1 MRKQSE
7 KAPAPFFNIG
17 ASSLLVIFLILCL
30 VTFAILTLTSAKSDA
45 DFAEKLAH
53 HKTNYYAACNT
64 AESTL
69 DEIDAVLADAWQLS
83 DTDTSKNSTNNDN
96 SQSDSTSSDSS
107 QPDSTSSDSSQP
119 DSTSSDSSQPD
130 STSSDTAAVFTEIET
145 QLTALNSREQL
156 QLSMDFTQSEPT
168 VSYAVAIDDKQNL
181 CVTLTLAAAPAKGE
195 AYYRI
200 SQWQVQSSGEWNGD
214 QTLNLMK

>member
-69 DEIDAVLADAWQLS
+69 DEIDAVLADAWQL
-83 DTDTSKNSTNNDN
+83 
-96 SQSDSTSSDSS
+96 
-107 QPDSTSSDSSQP
+107 
-119 DSTSSDSSQPD
+119 
-130 STSSDTAAVFTEIET
+130 SDTAAVFTEIET

>member
-53 HKTNYYAACNT
+53 HKMNYYAACNT

-69 DEIDAVLADAWQLS
+69 DKIDAVLADAWQLS
-83 DTDTSKNSTNNDN
+83 DTDT
-96 SQSDSTSSDSS
+96 
-107 QPDSTSSDSSQP
+107 
-119 DSTSSDSSQPD
+119 
-130 STSSDTAAVFTEIET
+130 AAVFTEIET
-145 QLTALNSREQL
+145 QLTALDSREQL

-168 VSYAVAIDDKQNL
+168 FLMLSPSMTNRTSVS
-181 CVTLTLAAAPAKGE
+181 
-195 AYYRI
+195 R
-200 SQWQVQSSGEWNGD
+200 
-214 QTLNLMK
+214 

>member
-45 DFAEKLAH
+45 DFSEKLAH

-83 DTDTSKNSTNNDN
+83 DTDTGKNSTNN
-96 SQSDSTSSDSS
+96 DSS
-107 QPDSTSSDSSQP
+107 QPDSTSSDSSQ
-119 DSTSSDSSQPD
+119 SD

-168 VSYAVAIDDKQNL
+168 ISYTVAIDDKQNL
-181 CVTLTLAAAPAKGE
+181 CVTLTLAAAPAKGA

>member
-83 DTDTSKNSTNNDN
+83 GTDTSKNSINN
-96 SQSDSTSSDSS
+96 DSS
-107 QPDSTSSDSSQP
+107 QPDSTSSDSSQS
-119 DSTSSDSSQPD
+119 DSTSSDSSQSG

-145 QLTALNSREQL
+145 QLAALDSREQL
-156 QLSMDFTQSEPT
+156 QLSMNFTQSEPT

-200 SQWQVQSSGEWNGD
+200 SQWQVQSSGEWKGD

>member
-53 HKTNYYAACNT
+53 HKMNYYAACNT

-69 DEIDAVLADAWQLS
+69 DKIDAVLADAWQLS
-83 DTDTSKNSTNNDN
+83 DTDT
-96 SQSDSTSSDSS
+96 
-107 QPDSTSSDSSQP
+107 
-119 DSTSSDSSQPD
+119 
-130 STSSDTAAVFTEIET
+130 AAVFTEIET
-145 QLTALNSREQL
+145 QLTALDSREQL
-156 QLSMDFTQSEPT
+156 QLSRDFTQSEPT
-168 VSYAVAIDDKQNL
+168 ISYAVAIDDKQNL
-181 CVTLTLAAAPAKGE
+181 CVTLTLTAAPAKGE

-200 SQWQVQSSGEWNGD
+200 SQWQVQSSGEWKGD

>member
-83 DTDTSKNSTNNDN
+83 DT
-96 SQSDSTSSDSS
+96 
-107 QPDSTSSDSSQP
+107 
-119 DSTSSDSSQPD
+119 
-130 STSSDTAAVFTEIET
+130 AAVFTEIET

-156 QLSMDFTQSEPT
+156 QLSMNFTQSEPT

>member
-1 MRKQSE
+1 MSLSTDKGGPNQRKQSE

-53 HKTNYYAACNT
+53 HKMNYYAACNT

-69 DEIDAVLADAWQLS
+69 DKIDAVLADAWQLS
-83 DTDTSKNSTNNDN
+83 DTDTSKNSINN
-96 SQSDSTSSDSS
+96 DSS
-107 QPDSTSSDSSQP
+107 QPDSTSNDSSQP
-119 DSTSSDSSQPD
+119 DL
-130 STSSDTAAVFTEIET
+130 TSSDTAAVFTEIET
-145 QLTALNSREQL
+145 QLTALDSREQL

-168 VSYAVAIDDKQNL
+168 ISYAVAIDDKQNL
-181 CVTLTLAAAPAKGE
+181 CVTLTLTAAPAKGE
-195 AYYRI
+195 GGC
-200 SQWQVQSSGEWNGD
+200 SGCIRN
-214 QTLNLMK
+214 

>member
-53 HKTNYYAACNT
+53 HKMNYYAACNT

-69 DEIDAVLADAWQLS
+69 DKIDAVLADAWQLS
-83 DTDTSKNSTNNDN
+83 DTDTGKNSINN
-96 SQSDSTSSDSS
+96 DSS
-107 QPDSTSSDSSQP
+107 QPDSTSNDSSQP
-119 DSTSSDSSQPD
+119 DLTSSDA
-130 STSSDTAAVFTEIET
+130 AAVFIEIET
-145 QLTALNSREQL
+145 QLTALDSREQL

-168 VSYAVAIDDKQNL
+168 ISYAVAIDDKQNL

-200 SQWQVQSSGEWNGD
+200 SQWQVQSSGEWKGD

>member
-83 DTDTSKNSTNNDN
+83 DT
-96 SQSDSTSSDSS
+96 
-107 QPDSTSSDSSQP
+107 
-119 DSTSSDSSQPD
+119 
-130 STSSDTAAVFTEIET
+130 AAVFTEIET
-145 QLTALNSREQL
+145 QLTALDSREQL

-200 SQWQVQSSGEWNGD
+200 SQWQVQSSGEWKGD

>member
-83 DTDTSKNSTNNDN
+83 DTDT
-96 SQSDSTSSDSS
+96 
-107 QPDSTSSDSSQP
+107 
-119 DSTSSDSSQPD
+119 
-130 STSSDTAAVFTEIET
+130 AAVFTKIET
-145 QLTALNSREQL
+145 QLTALNNREQL

>member
-83 DTDTSKNSTNNDN
+83 GTDTSKNSTNN
-96 SQSDSTSSDSS
+96 DSS
-107 QPDSTSSDSSQP
+107 QPDSTSSDSSQ
-119 DSTSSDSSQPD
+119 SD

-145 QLTALNSREQL
+145 RLTALNSREQL

-168 VSYAVAIDDKQNL
+168 VSYAVDIDDKQNL

-200 SQWQVQSSGEWNGD
+200 SEWQVQSSGEWNGD

>member
-7 KAPAPFFNIG
+7 KAPAPFFYIG

-53 HKTNYYAACNT
+53 HKMNYYAACNT

-69 DEIDAVLADAWQLS
+69 DKIDAVLADAWQLS
-83 DTDTSKNSTNNDN
+83 DTDT
-96 SQSDSTSSDSS
+96 
-107 QPDSTSSDSSQP
+107 
-119 DSTSSDSSQPD
+119 
-130 STSSDTAAVFTEIET
+130 AAVFTEIET
-145 QLTALNSREQL
+145 QLTALDSREQL

-168 VSYAVAIDDKQNL
+168 ISYAVAIDDKQNL
-181 CVTLTLAAAPAKGE
+181 CVTLTLTAAPAKGE

-200 SQWQVQSSGEWNGD
+200 SQWQVQSSGEWKGD

>member
-83 DTDTSKNSTNNDN
+83 DTGTSKNSTNNDS
-96 SQSDSTSSDSS
+96 SQPNSTSSDSS

-119 DSTSSDSSQPD
+119 DSTN
-130 STSSDTAAVFTEIET
+130 SDTAAVFTEIET

-181 CVTLTLAAAPAKGE
+181 CVTLTLAAAPANGE

>member
-53 HKTNYYAACNT
+53 HKMNYYAACNT

-69 DEIDAVLADAWQLS
+69 DKIDAVLADAWQLS
-83 DTDTSKNSTNNDN
+83 DTDTAT
-96 SQSDSTSSDSS
+96 
-107 QPDSTSSDSSQP
+107 
-119 DSTSSDSSQPD
+119 
-130 STSSDTAAVFTEIET
+130 VFTEIET
-145 QLTALNSREQL
+145 QLTALDSREQL

-168 VSYAVAIDDKQNL
+168 ISYAVAIDDKQNL
-181 CVTLTLAAAPAKGE
+181 CVTLTLTAAPAKGE

-200 SQWQVQSSGEWNGD
+200 SQWQVQSSGEWKGD

>member
-69 DEIDAVLADAWQLS
+69 DKIDAILADAWQLS
-83 DTDTSKNSTNNDN
+83 DTDTGKNSINN
-96 SQSDSTSSDSS
+96 DSS
-107 QPDSTSSDSSQP
+107 QPDSTSNDSSQP
-119 DSTSSDSSQPD
+119 DL
-130 STSSDTAAVFTEIET
+130 TSSDTAAVFTEIET
-145 QLTALNSREQL
+145 QLTALDSREQL

-168 VSYAVAIDDKQNL
+168 ISYAVAIDDKQNL
-181 CVTLTLAAAPAKGE
+181 CVTLTLTAAPAKGE

-200 SQWQVQSSGEWNGD
+200 SQWQVQSSGEWKGD

>member
-69 DEIDAVLADAWQLS
+69 DKIDAVLADAWQLS
-83 DTDTSKNSTNNDN
+83 DTDTGKNSINN
-96 SQSDSTSSDSS
+96 DSS
-107 QPDSTSSDSSQP
+107 QPDLTSNDSSQP
-119 DSTSSDSSQPD
+119 DLTSSN
-130 STSSDTAAVFTEIET
+130 TAAVFTEIET
-145 QLTALNSREQL
+145 QLTALDSREQL

-168 VSYAVAIDDKQNL
+168 ISYAVAIDDKQNL
-181 CVTLTLAAAPAKGE
+181 CVTLTLTAAPAKGE

-200 SQWQVQSSGEWNGD
+200 SHWQIQSSGEWKGD

>member
-45 DFAEKLAH
+45 DFAAKLAH
-53 HKTNYYAACNT
+53 HKMNYYAACNT

-69 DEIDAVLADAWQLS
+69 DEIDAILADAWQLS
-83 DTDTSKNSTNNDN
+83 DTDTSKNSINN
-96 SQSDSTSSDSS
+96 DSS
-107 QPDSTSSDSSQP
+107 QPDSTSNDSSQP
-119 DSTSSDSSQPD
+119 DL
-130 STSSDTAAVFTEIET
+130 TSSDTAAVFTEIET
-145 QLTALNSREQL
+145 QLTALDSREQL

-168 VSYAVAIDDKQNL
+168 ISYTVAIDDKQNL

-200 SQWQVQSSGEWNGD
+200 SQWQVQSSGEWKGD

>member
-7 KAPAPFFNIG
+7 KAPTPFFNIG

-53 HKTNYYAACNT
+53 HKMNYYAACNT

-69 DEIDAVLADAWQLS
+69 DKIDAVLADAWQLS
-83 DTDTSKNSTNNDN
+83 DVDTSKNSTSKNSINND
-96 SQSDSTSSDSS
+96 SSHPDSTSNDSS
-107 QPDSTSSDSSQP
+107 QPDL
-119 DSTSSDSSQPD
+119 
-130 STSSDTAAVFTEIET
+130 TSSDTAAVFTEIET
-145 QLTALNSREQL
+145 QLTALDSREQL

-168 VSYAVAIDDKQNL
+168 ISYAVAIDDKQNL
-181 CVTLTLAAAPAKGE
+181 CVTLTLTAAPAKGE

-200 SQWQVQSSGEWNGD
+200 SQWQVQSSGEWKGD

>member
-83 DTDTSKNSTNNDN
+83 DT
-96 SQSDSTSSDSS
+96 
-107 QPDSTSSDSSQP
+107 
-119 DSTSSDSSQPD
+119 
-130 STSSDTAAVFTEIET
+130 AAVFTEIET
-145 QLTALNSREQL
+145 RLTALNSREQL

>member
-45 DFAEKLAH
+45 VFAEKLAH
-53 HKTNYYAACNT
+53 HKMNYYAACNT

-69 DEIDAVLADAWQLS
+69 DEIDAILADAWQLS
-83 DTDTSKNSTNNDN
+83 DTDTGKNSINN
-96 SQSDSTSSDSS
+96 DSS
-107 QPDSTSSDSSQP
+107 QPDSTSNDSSQP
-119 DSTSSDSSQPD
+119 DLTSN
-130 STSSDTAAVFTEIET
+130 DTAAVFTEIET
-145 QLTALNSREQL
+145 QLTALDSREQL
-156 QLSMDFTQSEPT
+156 QLSMDFTQSKPT
-168 VSYAVAIDDKQNL
+168 ISYAVAIDDKQNL

-200 SQWQVQSSGEWNGD
+200 SQWQVQSSGEWKGD

>member
-69 DEIDAVLADAWQLS
+69 DEIDAVLADAWQRS
-83 DTDTSKNSTNNDN
+83 DTDTGKNSLNN
-96 SQSDSTSSDSS
+96 DSS
-107 QPDSTSSDSSQP
+107 QPDSTSSDSSQ
-119 DSTSSDSSQPD
+119 SD

-145 QLTALNSREQL
+145 QLAALDSREQL

-168 VSYAVAIDDKQNL
+168 ISYAVAIDDKQNL

-200 SQWQVQSSGEWNGD
+200 SQWQVQSSGEWKGD

>member
-83 DTDTSKNSTNNDN
+83 DTDTSKNSTNNDS
-96 SQSDSTSSDSS
+96 SQS
-107 QPDSTSSDSSQP
+107 

-145 QLTALNSREQL
+145 QLTALNNREQL

>member
-53 HKTNYYAACNT
+53 HKMNYYAACNT

-69 DEIDAVLADAWQLS
+69 DEIDAVLADAWQRS
-83 DTDTSKNSTNNDN
+83 DTDTGKNSINNDS
-96 SQSDSTSSDSS
+96 SQPDLTSNDSS
-107 QPDSTSSDSSQP
+107 QPDSTSSN
-119 DSTSSDSSQPD
+119 
-130 STSSDTAAVFTEIET
+130 TAAVFTEIET
-145 QLTALNSREQL
+145 QLTALDSREQL

-168 VSYAVAIDDKQNL
+168 ISYAVAINDKQNL
-181 CVTLTLAAAPAKGE
+181 CVTLTLTAAPARGE

-200 SQWQVQSSGEWNGD
+200 SQWQIQSSGEWKGD

>member
-69 DEIDAVLADAWQLS
+69 DEIDAVLADAWQRS
-83 DTDTSKNSTNNDN
+83 DTDTSKNSTNN
-96 SQSDSTSSDSS
+96 DSS
-107 QPDSTSSDSSQP
+107 QPDSTSSDSSQ
-119 DSTSSDSSQPD
+119 SD
-130 STSSDTAAVFTEIET
+130 STSSDTAAVFNEIET

-181 CVTLTLAAAPAKGE
+181 CVTLTLAAAPAKGA

-200 SQWQVQSSGEWNGD
+200 SQWQVQSSGEWKGD

>member
-53 HKTNYYAACNT
+53 HKMNYYAACNT
-64 AESTL
+64 AESTM
-69 DEIDAVLADAWQLS
+69 DEIDAILADAWQLS
-83 DTDTSKNSTNNDN
+83 DTDTGKNSINN
-96 SQSDSTSSDSS
+96 DSS
-107 QPDSTSSDSSQP
+107 QPDSTSNDSSQP
-119 DSTSSDSSQPD
+119 DL
-130 STSSDTAAVFTEIET
+130 TSSDTAAVFTEIET
-145 QLTALNSREQL
+145 QLTALDSREQL

-168 VSYAVAIDDKQNL
+168 VSYTVAIDDKQNL

-200 SQWQVQSSGEWNGD
+200 SQWQVQSSGEWKGD

>member
-1 MRKQSE
+1 MKKQSE

-83 DTDTSKNSTNNDN
+83 DTDTSKNSINN
-96 SQSDSTSSDSS
+96 DSS
-107 QPDSTSSDSSQP
+107 QPDSTSNDSSQP
-119 DSTSSDSSQPD
+119 DLTSSE
-130 STSSDTAAVFTEIET
+130 TAAVFTEIET
-145 QLTALNSREQL
+145 QLTALDSREQL

-168 VSYAVAIDDKQNL
+168 ISYAVAIDDKQNL
-181 CVTLTLAAAPAKGE
+181 CVTLTLTAAPAKGE

-200 SQWQVQSSGEWNGD
+200 SQWQVQSSGEWKGD

>member
-30 VTFAILTLTSAKSDA
+30 VSFAILTLTSAKSDA
-45 DFAEKLAH
+45 DFAEKLAY

-83 DTDTSKNSTNNDN
+83 DTDTSKNSINN
-96 SQSDSTSSDSS
+96 DSS
-107 QPDSTSSDSSQP
+107 QPDSTSNDSSQP
-119 DSTSSDSSQPD
+119 DL
-130 STSSDTAAVFTEIET
+130 TSSDTAAVFTEIET
-145 QLTALNSREQL
+145 QLTALDSREQL

-168 VSYAVAIDDKQNL
+168 ISYAVAIDDKQNL
-181 CVTLTLAAAPAKGE
+181 CVTLTLTAVPAKGE

-200 SQWQVQSSGEWNGD
+200 SQWQVQSFGEWKGD

>member
-53 HKTNYYAACNT
+53 HKMNYYAACNT

-83 DTDTSKNSTNNDN
+83 DTDTSKNSINN
-96 SQSDSTSSDSS
+96 DSS
-107 QPDSTSSDSSQP
+107 QPDSTSNDSSQP
-119 DSTSSDSSQPD
+119 DLTSSDA
-130 STSSDTAAVFTEIET
+130 AAVFTEIET
-145 QLTALNSREQL
+145 QLTALDSREQL

-168 VSYAVAIDDKQNL
+168 ISYAVAIDDKQNL

-200 SQWQVQSSGEWNGD
+200 SQWQVQSSGEWKGD

>member
-69 DEIDAVLADAWQLS
+69 DKIDAVLADAWQLS
-83 DTDTSKNSTNNDN
+83 DTDTSKNSINN
-96 SQSDSTSSDSS
+96 DSS
-107 QPDSTSSDSSQP
+107 QPDSTSNDSSQP
-119 DSTSSDSSQPD
+119 DL
-130 STSSDTAAVFTEIET
+130 TSSDTAAVFTEIET
-145 QLTALNSREQL
+145 QLTALDSREQL

-168 VSYAVAIDDKQNL
+168 ISYAVAIDDKQNL
-181 CVTLTLAAAPAKGE
+181 CVTLTLTAAPAKGE

-200 SQWQVQSSGEWNGD
+200 SQWQVQSSGEWKGD

>member
-7 KAPAPFFNIG
+7 KATTPFFNIG

-53 HKTNYYAACNT
+53 HKMNYYAACNT

-69 DEIDAVLADAWQLS
+69 DKIDAVLADAWQLS
-83 DTDTSKNSTNNDN
+83 DVDTSKNSTSKNSINND
-96 SQSDSTSSDSS
+96 SSH
-107 QPDSTSSDSSQP
+107 PDSTSNDSSRP
-119 DSTSSDSSQPD
+119 DL
-130 STSSDTAAVFTEIET
+130 TSSDTAAVFTEIET
-145 QLTALNSREQL
+145 QLTALDSREQL

-168 VSYAVAIDDKQNL
+168 ISYAVAIDDKQNL
-181 CVTLTLAAAPAKGE
+181 CVTLTLTAAPAKGE

-200 SQWQVQSSGEWNGD
+200 SQWQVQSSGEWKGD

>member
-83 DTDTSKNSTNNDN
+83 DTDTS
-96 SQSDSTSSDSS
+96 QSDSTSSG
-107 QPDSTSSDSSQP
+107 
-119 DSTSSDSSQPD
+119 
-130 STSSDTAAVFTEIET
+130 TAAVFTEIET

>member
-53 HKTNYYAACNT
+53 HKMNYYAACNT

-83 DTDTSKNSTNNDN
+83 GTDTSKNSINNDSSQPDSTN
-96 SQSDSTSSDSS
+96 SDSSQSDSTSSDSS
-107 QPDSTSSDSSQP
+107 QSG
-119 DSTSSDSSQPD
+119 

-145 QLTALNSREQL
+145 QLAALDSREQL
-156 QLSMDFTQSEPT
+156 QLSMNFTQSEPT

-181 CVTLTLAAAPAKGE
+181 CVTLTLIAAPAKGE

-200 SQWQVQSSGEWNGD
+200 SQWQVQSSGEWKGD

>member
-64 AESTL
+64 AENTL

-83 DTDTSKNSTNNDN
+83 DTDTSKNSTNND
-96 SQSDSTSSDSS
+96 SS
-107 QPDSTSSDSSQP
+107 QPDSTSN
-119 DSTSSDSSQPD
+119 DSSQPD

-145 QLTALNSREQL
+145 RLTALNSREQL

-168 VSYAVAIDDKQNL
+168 ISYTVAIDDKQNL

>member
-53 HKTNYYAACNT
+53 HKMNYYAACNT

-69 DEIDAVLADAWQLS
+69 DKIDAVLADAWQLS
-83 DTDTSKNSTNNDN
+83 DTDT
-96 SQSDSTSSDSS
+96 
-107 QPDSTSSDSSQP
+107 
-119 DSTSSDSSQPD
+119 
-130 STSSDTAAVFTEIET
+130 AAVFTEIET
-145 QLTALNSREQL
+145 QLTALDSREQL

-168 VSYAVAIDDKQNL
+168 ISYAVAIDDKQNL
-181 CVTLTLAAAPAKGE
+181 CVTLTLTAAPAKGA

-200 SQWQVQSSGEWNGD
+200 SQWQVQSSSEWKGD

>member
-7 KAPAPFFNIG
+7 KAPTPFFNIG
-17 ASSLLVIFLILCL
+17 TSSLLVIFLILCL

-69 DEIDAVLADAWQLS
+69 DEIDAVLADAWQRS
-83 DTDTSKNSTNNDN
+83 DTDTSKNSINN
-96 SQSDSTSSDSS
+96 DSS
-107 QPDSTSSDSSQP
+107 QPDLTRNDSSQP
-119 DSTSSDSSQPD
+119 GL
-130 STSSDTAAVFTEIET
+130 TSSDTAAVFTEIET
-145 QLTALNSREQL
+145 QLTALDSREQL

-168 VSYAVAIDDKQNL
+168 ISYAVAIDDKQNL

-200 SQWQVQSSGEWNGD
+200 SQWQVQSSGEWKGD

>member
-45 DFAEKLAH
+45 DFAEKLAY

-83 DTDTSKNSTNNDN
+83 DTDTSKNSINN
-96 SQSDSTSSDSS
+96 DSS
-107 QPDSTSSDSSQP
+107 QPDSTSNDSSQP
-119 DSTSSDSSQPD
+119 DSTSNDSSQPD
-130 STSSDTAAVFTEIET
+130 LTSNDTAAVFTKIET
-145 QLTALNSREQL
+145 QLTALDSREQL

-168 VSYAVAIDDKQNL
+168 ISYAVAIDDKQNL

-200 SQWQVQSSGEWNGD
+200 SQWQVQSSGEWKGD

>member
-83 DTDTSKNSTNNDN
+83 DTDTSKNSINN
-96 SQSDSTSSDSS
+96 DSS
-107 QPDSTSSDSSQP
+107 QPDSTSN
-119 DSTSSDSSQPD
+119 DSSQPD

-145 QLTALNSREQL
+145 QLTALDSHEQL
-156 QLSMDFTQSEPT
+156 QLSMDFTQSEPII
-168 VSYAVAIDDKQNL
+168 SYAVAIDDKQNL
-181 CVTLTLAAAPAKGE
+181 CVTLTLTAAPAKGE
-195 AYYRI
+195 TYYRI
-200 SQWQVQSSGEWNGD
+200 SQWQVQSSGEWKGD

>member
-83 DTDTSKNSTNNDN
+83 NIDTGKNSTNNDS
-96 SQSDSTSSDSS
+96 SQSDSTSSD
-107 QPDSTSSDSSQP
+107 
-119 DSTSSDSSQPD
+119 
-130 STSSDTAAVFTEIET
+130 TEIET
-145 QLTALNSREQL
+145 RLTALNSREQL

>member
-1 MRKQSE
+1 MSLSTDKGGPNHE
-7 KAPAPFFNIG
+7 KAVRKSPGTFFNIG

-83 DTDTSKNSTNNDN
+83 DTDTSKNSTNND
-96 SQSDSTSSDSS
+96 SS
-107 QPDSTSSDSSQP
+107 QPDSTSSDSSQS
-119 DSTSSDSSQPD
+119 DSTSSDSSQSG
-130 STSSDTAAVFTEIET
+130 STSSDTAASS
-145 QLTALNSREQL
+145 LKSR
-156 QLSMDFTQSEPT
+156 P
-168 VSYAVAIDDKQNL
+168 N
-181 CVTLTLAAAPAKGE
+181 
-195 AYYRI
+195 
-200 SQWQVQSSGEWNGD
+200 
-214 QTLNLMK
+214 